1 MPSTGTGGQVR
12 FGGPSTYPQDP
23 GLEAQSPVTVNDDAY
38 LRLWGKTNRKGGD
51 LLRWHPAAYHC
62 LDVAGCMAALAA
74 SRPGVVAR
82 QAATL
87 GMDPAD
93 VVAAVT
99 FLVGVHDL
107 GKMTRPFLAKVPA
120 LWPADL
126 LGPVPGDAPPVRHG
140 EALLRWLRQSRAPGL
155 TPADWPLFDVLADE
169 DAATVRNRLLGA
181 VAGHHG
187 EPVEDANMGPHDRAK
202 LTGPALDALAADF
215 LRDWAAAAPAGRWT
229 CADPRAVDRF
239 AWLLAGWTMLADW
252 LGSDARRYPCLL
264 RAGEVPAMALAA
276 YWEGVALPRGRD
288 AVADAGLLPRKA
300 SRATPREV
308 AGVAALRPMQAAAA
322 VADLPDGPLL
332 VTVEDATGSGK
343 SEAALIIA
351 HRLVAAGRAGGLYVG
366 LPTMTTAN
374 SMYDRLA
381 RTASASFDG
390 VPSLALVH
398 GRAHLDPR
406 FGRVAM
412 PGEAADGSVAASCP
426 EWIRSDRN
434 VAFLADAGAGT
445 LDQPLLGVLP
455 VRAQAVRLAALADRV
470 LVADEVH
477 AYDAYT
483 GTLLAGLVSAQA
495 TLGGT
500 TVLLSAT
507 LPSRVRA
514 DLDRAYRDAVGDDPD
529 AVAEGGDGASAYPL
543 LTVASPGA
551 VRRTRVD
558 ACPEATRR
566 VRAARL
572 GSVSE
577 ALDVVAAAHA
587 AGRAACY
594 VRNTVA
600 DAMSAHAAL
609 RDRGV
614 PSILFHARFTLG
626 DRQRVEAEVLR
637 RYGRDATHAERTGY
651 VLVATQVVEQSLN
664 LDLDVLVTDLAPM
677 DLLLQR
683 AGRLWRYAERTA
695 SARGMDAP
703 TLHVVSPDPAA
714 APGRDWLSA
723 TLPGTGR
730 VYRDHALLW
739 RSARLLFAAG
749 GFDAPGDVRG
759 LVEAAYADGA
769 EVPPALGGSA
779 HRALSAE
786 GEGRTAASRMALP
799 VADGY
804 VRRGPWLSEDA
815 ALTRLSDG
823 GVRFTLAREEGG
835 ALVPFDAHPD
845 RRTAWA
851 LSEVS
856 ARPSILAE
864 AALDARQASMAEA
877 LLSGGLRGVRLAV
890 AVTAGDGAW
899 TVRGVLRDG
908 TPVTLAYDAE
918 VGLRR

>member
-1 MPSTGTGGQVR
+1 M
-12 FGGPSTYPQDP
+12 
-23 GLEAQSPVTVNDDAY
+23 VNAGAH
-38 LRLWGKTNRKGGD
+38 LRLWGKTNRKTGTD
-51 LLRWHPAAYHC
+51 LRWHPAAYHC
-62 LDVAGCMAALAA
+62 LDVAGCMAVLAA

-99 FLVGVHDL
+99 FLAGTHDL
-107 GKMTRPFLAKVPA
+107 GKFTRPFLAKVPS

-126 LGPVPGDAPPVRHG
+126 LGPLPDDAPPVRHG
-140 EALLRWLRQSRAPGL
+140 EALLRWLRQSRVPGL
-155 TPADWPLFDVLADE
+155 SPAGWPLFGVLVGE
-169 DAATVRNRLLGA
+169 DAARVRNQLVGA

-187 EPVEDANMGPHDRAK
+187 EPVEDAAMGPHDRAR
-202 LTGPALDALAADF
+202 LTGPVLDGLAADF

-229 CADPRAVDRF
+229 CTDARAVDRF
-239 AWLLAGWTMLADW
+239 TWLLAGWTMLADW

-264 RAGEVPAMALAA
+264 RAGQVPAMPLGA
-276 YWEGVALPRGRD
+276 YWAEVALPRGRD
-288 AVADAGLLPRKA
+288 AVADAGLLPRPA
-300 SRATPREV
+300 SRATAREV
-308 AGVAALRPMQAAAA
+308 AGVAALRPMQEAAAA
-322 VADLPDGPLL
+322 VDLPDGPLL

-343 SEAALIIA
+343 SEAAAIIA

-381 RTASASFDG
+381 GMARASFDG
-390 VPSLALVH
+390 TPSLALVH

-406 FGRVAM
+406 FRGIAM
-412 PGEAADGSVAASCP
+412 PEGADGSVAASCP

-434 VAFLADAGAGT
+434 LAFLADAGAGT
-445 LDQPLLGVLP
+445 LDQALLGVLP

-529 AVAEGGDGASAYPL
+529 AVTEGGDGASAYPL

-551 VRRTRVD
+551 VRRLRVD
-558 ACPEATRR
+558 ACPDATRR

-572 GSVSE
+572 GSVAE
-577 ALDVVAAAHA
+577 ALDTVAAAHA

-594 VRNTVA
+594 MRNTVA
-600 DAMSAHAAL
+600 DAMAAHASL

-626 DRQRVEAEVLR
+626 DRQRIEAEVLR
-637 RYGRDATHAERTGY
+637 RFGRDARHAERTEF

-683 AGRLWRYAERTA
+683 AGRLWRYAERMA
-695 SARGMDAP
+695 SARGMDGP
-703 TLHVVSPDPAA
+703 TLNVVSPDPAA
-714 APGRDWLSA
+714 TPGRDWLTA
-723 TLPGTGR
+723 LLPGTGR

-749 GFDAPGDVRG
+749 GFDAPDNLRG
-759 LVEAAYADGA
+759 LVGAAYADGA
-769 EVPPALGGSA
+769 EVPPALAGSA
-779 HRALSAE
+779 HRTLSAE
-786 GEGRTAASRMALP
+786 GEGRTAGARMALP
-799 VADGY
+799 VGDGY
-804 VRRGPWLSEDA
+804 VRRGPWLSEEA

-823 GVRFTLAREEGG
+823 GVRFTLAREEDG
-835 ALVPFDAHPD
+835 ALVPFDGHTD

-856 ARPSILAE
+856 ARPSVMAE
-864 AALDARQASMAEA
+864 AALDARQEVMAGA

-890 AVTAGDGAW
+890 AMPAGDGAW
-899 TVRGVLRDG
+899 TVRGTLRDG
-908 TPVTLAYDAE
+908 TPITLAYDPA